1 MSSTKAKKSTNNT
14 SSTGSTTNTTHLD
27 YSDSESDYDD
37 EIDYETYTGSTKN
50 RVIRNNGNYY
60 RGPIGKV
67 RIGGKGK

>member
-1 MSSTKAKKSTNNT
+1 MSSQTKSNNKINVGSTNK
-14 SSTGSTTNTTHLD
+14 LFD

-37 EIDYETYTGSTKN
+37 EIDYETYTGSIKN

-67 RIGGKGK
+67 RMGKKNKIN